1 MKNKQYTLFFP
12 TILYKVFFSREA
24 LLNCLNSCTVQ
35 NFKDFILLS
44 ICDKNNS
51 AIVII
56 NFRFLGV
63 KYLSLSW

>member
-35 NFKDFILLS
+35 NFKDFILS
-44 ICDKNNS
+44 ICDKKNS